1 VLQQDVDVYRS
12 MPLMLDI
19 TRLRHLVPSAYRKP
33 VFRAFYDPVSTHDDQ
48 DSNDGRTLPELI
60 HQLGMTSE
68 HPGECLSLHPEYFF
82 CFSLGH
88 FLIEF
93 LPTS

>member
-1 VLQQDVDVYRS
+1 VKLTHLSIVLQQDVDVYRS

-68 HPGECLSLHPEYFF
+68 IQVSACHCILST
-82 CFSLGH
+82 FSAFRLGI
-88 FLIEF
+88 F
-93 LPTS
+93 